1 MLGSNMPCW
10 AQIVTTRAHTA
21 RTNEPHTPISLHLVS
36 SICYQ
41 THTHITHQ
49 HHTTHK
55 VGGKEFEW
63 TAMLRPLDFFP
74 PGFVDLPRHA
84 NTHTH
89 TRKCTVADMCNGELC
104 LQRCDRRRVLS
115 AIAAPTSPH
124 DRGWWLTWDFCHC
137 YGTARFSEIA
147 PPSLLLAECSTSQRY
162 FALSL
167 VALALLFVISC
178 LGPSHDR
185 ECFPPCPS
193 PHSHRPCPGPF
204 RGEGPRPC
212 ACMSLSLIHESG
224 PHARAFIP
232 DSRQF
237 KASGLLLDKLPT

>member
-1 MLGSNMPCW
+1 MP
-10 AQIVTTRAHTA
+10 
-21 RTNEPHTPISLHLVS
+21 
-36 SICYQ
+36 
-41 THTHITHQ
+41 
-49 HHTTHK
+49 
-55 VGGKEFEW
+55 
-63 TAMLRPLDFFP
+63 
-74 PGFVDLPRHA
+74 
-84 NTHTH
+84 THTH
-89 TRKCTVADMCNGELC
+89 THTHANAPWLTCAMESFLCNAAIAAVSSPRSPPRLHPTTVGGGAHGT
-104 LQRCDRRRVLS
+104 S
-115 AIAAPTSPH
+115 AIA
-124 DRGWWLTWDFCHC
+124 
-137 YGTARFSEIA
+137 TAQLGLARLA